1 MKITSDTDASTTIP
15 GESVST
21 HGAALASLSRK
32 RRKRRKKQR
41 VLTKLTLA
49 AGILLAA
56 ATVYGIVVFIRLG
69 QAGIHLTSARD
80 ASQRAATLL
89 QENDIRKARLE
100 LKKSTDEFVRARN
113 LLSSLEIKV
122 LRKVPVVGS
131 NVKVATA
138 LAVAGT
144 KVSDAGA
151 VVLDQAQVLEDERGH
166 LRFPI
171 ENGRVDV
178 DKLEVLQ
185 EPVARATSAV
195 AEGVYAV
202 EQSPRSML
210 IGTVAKAR
218 MDFLERVGDVRNRL
232 EEASVYLDVAPE
244 LFGARGRRTYLV
256 AIGNNAEMN
265 SNGMV
270 LAYGILDVTGGA
282 LSWSHFGSVTELQL
296 SEPVP
301 VPLEPGFHARW
312 SWANPTFA
320 WQRTN
325 VSVDTEASGSSMAAM
340 YRAKTGRTVD
350 GVVYMDGV
358 AVGYL
363 LSATGPLD
371 FENPNVRLDASNFA
385 DYTMNKAYFY
395 FGNQAQ
401 RKEFLVEAA
410 AKAIGASFNIRG
422 SAAEKLARSI
432 AKATAE
438 RRLWMWVADTAVEKK
453 LIKVSLGG
461 RILTNAEQSRV
472 GDQQGI
478 SEARS
483 SDVASYSLIN
493 LGGNKVDYYVDNSIS
508 HRLEIDS
515 GGRARAT
522 VSFTIENR
530 APVDLPEYVGG
541 ATGPGQAQREKGEY
555 LGYLTWYAPFGSE
568 LLDSGEFR
576 VQSDLPDGGMAAFSW
591 LVKVPPGSKETL
603 TFTYKLPDNH
613 LFIDAAGRMTYSL
626 EYVPQPRIRADQFS
640 SEVVLEGKGSLEPT
654 SGYSEASKG
663 RLYYSNS
670 PPSRIHLEA
679 AVRFSG

>member
-185 EPVARATSAV
+185 EPVARVTSAV

-493 LGGNKVDYYVDNSIS
+493 LGGNKVDYYVNNSIS

>member
-1 MKITSDTDASTTIP
+1 
-15 GESVST
+15 
-21 HGAALASLSRK
+21 
-32 RRKRRKKQR
+32 
-41 VLTKLTLA
+41 
-49 AGILLAA
+49 
-56 ATVYGIVVFIRLG
+56 
-69 QAGIHLTSARD
+69 
-80 ASQRAATLL
+80 
-89 QENDIRKARLE
+89 
-100 LKKSTDEFVRARN
+100 TDEFVRARN

-493 LGGNKVDYYVDNSIS
+493 LGGNKVDYYVNNSIS

>member
-301 VPLEPGFHARW
+301 VPLEPGFYARW

-493 LGGNKVDYYVDNSIS
+493 LGGNKVDYYVNNSIS

>member
-493 LGGNKVDYYVDNSIS
+493 LGGNKVDYYVNNSIS